1 MSLTFEAIYLEGEG
15 ITKKSNPWKTTS
27 FGRSFMGNQHCNGQC
42 NHLGGPAS
50 FIRKRLQKYDIR
62 DIRKYWIYRVRDQL
76 EYYVRWRRSIVCKTF
91 IWWFLIPFLS
101 SFRAPYHRQ
110 TYFGAKLKKVYMHHV
125 TLNCTCFFPQKFQ
138 SLFSRFQTETY
149 CIYVNNMRTWTNQM
163 FFEYIHTTATLNLL
177 ILSVC

>member
-62 DIRKYWIYRVRDQL
+62 D
-76 EYYVRWRRSIVCKTF
+76 SI
-91 IWWFLIPFLS
+91 
-101 SFRAPYHRQ
+101 H
-110 TYFGAKLKKVYMHHV
+110 
-125 TLNCTCFFPQKFQ
+125 CFDKNDFFY
-138 SLFSRFQTETY
+138 SRTS
-149 CIYVNNMRTWTNQM
+149 M
-163 FFEYIHTTATLNLL
+163 NL
-177 ILSVC
+177 